1 MDRERLRYKHT
12 NTQRYRIH
20 TDILKQFTNIRK
32 IHIYALTYISK
43 HPRPCW
49 KHRPPKPAF
58 FTPTHKHGLCSH
70 RYAQRYLHTGAV
82 EADTPTFFLPQKNP
96 QHSECNVGAH
106 NHVCTQRNRPVC
118 SCTQTAS
125 SQKCIH
131 KTRSQAVSHGL
142 RNVHALTWAR
152 RHARVVFQPAHLPLA
167 SGPRAPATH
176 TKAKVTT
183 CFTCSEL
190 YHCSPLPFPEERT
203 HCLQTAGITASGE
216 GNSVAWRNGSCM
228 ASEDCP
234 SDNSIS
240 ALTYSIGFGFWV
252 NTTCCQGNCQAP
264 TPLATLPASSTLSKF
279 LCPACPEGLSGPCNH
294 SFYMQCPSE
303 ETECVQLDLVSE
315 EGEFPRGSAG

>member
-1 MDRERLRYKHT
+1 MAPEECREG
-12 NTQRYRIH
+12 
-20 TDILKQFTNIRK
+20 
-32 IHIYALTYISK
+32 IYVLTYGPGLSLQVSTACCESDCSLSTLQEAEPEAQPNGVKCRYCSGDKTAPCDSISVMNCTGNQTMCLTPNGTRHGGVPQVLK
-43 HPRPCW
+43 GCATLEFCHLQANTTLGPEACGF
-49 KHRPPKPAF
+49 HLTAKP
-58 FTPTHKHGLCSH
+58 
-70 RYAQRYLHTGAV
+70 
-82 EADTPTFFLPQKNP
+82 
-96 QHSECNVGAH
+96 ECNYVAPP
-106 NHVCTQRNRPVC
+106 TQ
-118 SCTQTAS
+118 
-125 SQKCIH
+125 
-131 KTRSQAVSHGL
+131 
-142 RNVHALTWAR
+142 
-152 RHARVVFQPAHLPLA
+152 